1 MMEAQELMDQHH
13 AWDYNAEI
21 KTILSKLGINHTT
34 KKLKNYRWTTKRV
47 VLAKTLI
54 EQLICYC

>member
-34 KKLKNYRWTTKRV
+34 KKLKNYQ
-47 VLAKTLI
+47 ADNKTCCLS
-54 EQLICYC
+54 

>member
-21 KTILSKLGINHTT
+21 KTILSKLGINNT
-34 KKLKNYRWTTKRV
+34 KKLKNYQVDNKN
-47 VLAKTLI
+47 VLS
-54 EQLICYC
+54 

>member
-34 KKLKNYRWTTKRV
+34 KKLKNYQV
-47 VLAKTLI
+47 DNKTCCLS
-54 EQLICYC
+54 

>member
-34 KKLKNYRWTTKRV
+34 KKLKNYQGTTKTCC
-47 VLAKTLI
+47 LS
-54 EQLICYC
+54 

>member
-1 MMEAQELMDQHH
+1 MMEAQELMDRHH

-34 KKLKNYRWTTKRV
+34 KKLKIIRRTTKTCC
-47 VLAKTLI
+47 LS
-54 EQLICYC
+54 